1 MKTPTGALAV
11 GEYERLVRYQHV
23 GVADPVQTVVD
34 LVGRYSDQE
43 GRLPQPETLSDLEGT
58 GVVHSDTSTPFIDM
72 VTILQNEIHE
82 IGRSNQDGTP
92 GVYTLHGRSVLL
104 NMIGMASVFYVDSRK
119 IIDDTGHEEALDDLV
134 ERISDE
140 DALRTL
146 KHIFL
151 HPEQR
156 ITTFTDTEMSLV
168 SDTPT
173 VAKEIDAKL
182 YDAKVRGLSTPYGI
196 EKFVQAISDLNFL
209 RSILA
214 KS

>member
-1 MKTPTGALAV
+1 MKSPTGAIAV
-11 GEYERLVRYQHV
+11 GEHERLVRYQPV
-23 GVADPVQTVVD
+23 GLLDPAQTVVD
-34 LVGRYSDQE
+34 LVGRYSAQLS
-43 GRLPQPETLSDLEGT
+43 RIQQPETLLDLEGT
-58 GVVHSDTSTPFIDM
+58 GVVHSDSTTPFIK
-72 VTILQNEIHE
+72 VVNLLQKEIPE
-82 IGRSNQDGTP
+82 IGRCNKDGTP
-92 GVYTLHGRSVLL
+92 GVNTLYGRSVLL

-119 IIDDTGHEEALDDLV
+119 IIDDTGPEEALDDLV
-134 ERISDE
+134 QRISDE

-151 HPEQR
+151 HPEQK

-182 YDAKVRGLSTPYGI
+182 YDAKVRGLSTPYGT

-209 RSILA
+209 RSIIA
-214 KS
+214 